1 MSSSR
6 DGGSHGNLDPAAPIS
21 WWLCP
26 RIYSPGFEGDRGSL
40 GWTEGPQQ
48 PPSSVMLLGV
58 VPALGGQHQSDHPCV
73 VEAECRSHV
82 GISGG
87 SLLQID
93 FDKHGPEAASWR
105 MQIIQHLPG
114 KKKPRSPTARRGGTG
129 GNTLSH
135 PLPAAAAPCPTPPP
149 PSRQVVG
156 GMCVVTVPKG
166 GWVGGWGGDTGG
178 LAKGWSLPGH
188 QSGQQNPRLCVHRGA
203 HVHVCASPATR
214 GEMPKASQFI
224 PVHPRIASRWGRCEM
239 KLREQLQAVS
249 GLF

>member
-26 RIYSPGFEGDRGSL
+26 RIYSPGVEGDRGSL

-135 PLPAAAAPCPTPPP
+135 PPPAAAAPCPTPPP

-166 GWVGGWGGDTGG
+166 GWEVGEVT
-178 LAKGWSLPGH
+178 PGVW
-188 QSGQQNPRLCVHRGA
+188 PRDG
-203 HVHVCASPATR
+203 ASPAIRAGSKTPDCVCTEEHTCTCVHLQPR
-214 GEMPKASQFI
+214 AGRCLKHPSSSQFI
-224 PVHPRIASRWGRCEM
+224 PG
-239 KLREQLQAVS
+239 LRLAGAGVR
-249 GLF
+249 